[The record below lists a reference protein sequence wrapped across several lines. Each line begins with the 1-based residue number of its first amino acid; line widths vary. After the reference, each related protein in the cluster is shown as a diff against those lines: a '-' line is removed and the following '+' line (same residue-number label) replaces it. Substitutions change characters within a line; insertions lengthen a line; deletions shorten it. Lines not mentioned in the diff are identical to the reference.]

1 MRLLLHFFFIVY
13 TRRNNL
19 VLNWCCCL
27 CSVGGDIA
35 PMVVVFLFA
44 FFYNCIFYWLLRRI
58 VKFVFLF
65 VWLQLAPL
73 YINFCLAH
81 SGQIISGPSVMK
93 PRPTRLVLQLAQTK
107 QSWCQWRSSNEMKR
121 VPPIPRTKWNQILYN
136 EISNQSFGDY

>member
-1 MRLLLHFFFIVY
+1 
-13 TRRNNL
+13 
-19 VLNWCCCL
+19 
-27 CSVGGDIA
+27 
-35 PMVVVFLFA
+35 MVVVFLFA
-44 FFYNCIFYWLLRRI
+44 FFYNCIFFI
-58 VKFVFLF
+58 DFFVVSLNLFFCLF

-136 EISNQSFGDY
+136 EISNRSFGDYYGDFNLPVMGLVQDVQRLANSSPKHSAQ